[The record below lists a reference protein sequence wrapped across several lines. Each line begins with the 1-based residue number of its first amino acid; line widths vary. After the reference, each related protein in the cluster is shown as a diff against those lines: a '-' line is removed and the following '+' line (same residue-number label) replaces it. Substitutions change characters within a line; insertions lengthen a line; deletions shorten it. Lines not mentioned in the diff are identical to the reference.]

1 MADALTLDGR
11 AAIVTGAASGLGRA
25 EALALAAAGA
35 RLILNDLPGT
45 AVHEVAEE
53 ITAAGGQAVVCPG
66 DAGEWSTGEQLVAA
80 ALGAYGRL
88 DILVNNAGVLRDRM
102 VFTMSAEEWD
112 LVMRVHLRGH
122 FVTTRFAEPAEI
134 SRLVVFLASDESSY
148 STGSEFVADGGLLSG
163 PGY

>member
-1 MADALTLDGR
+1 MDDRLSLAGR
-11 AAIVTGAASGLGRA
+11 AAIVTGAGNGLGRA

-35 RLILNDLPGT
+35 GLVLNDLAGDDVC
-45 AVHEVAEE
+45 AVADEV
-53 ITAAGGQAVVCPG
+53 TAAGGQAVVCAG
-66 DAGEWSTGEQLVAA
+66 DIGEWATGEQLVAA
-80 ALGAYGRL
+80 ALEHYGQL

-102 VFTMSAEEWD
+102 VFTMSEQEWD
-112 LVMRVHLRGH
+112 LVLRVHLRGH